1 VGPWPP
7 IGAGVSTKATASYT
21 HVDPEGR
28 FTFGSRDGSEQTVS
42 ADEPFVTSDAGDIA
56 YLDACPFVECV
67 DRTEEVVIDQD
78 EPDEEFHVDTDEGG
92 DE

>member
-1 VGPWPP
+1 
-7 IGAGVSTKATASYT
+7 VSTKATASYT

-42 ADEPFVTSDAGDIA
+42 GDETFVTDDAGDIA
-56 YLDACPFVECV
+56 YLDACPFVQCV
-67 DRTEEVVIDQD
+67 SRTDQ
-78 EPDEEFHVDTDEGG
+78 EPDPADDPDPDDED